1 MSDIDLGGQHLSE
14 KEKEYLIDSIK
25 YLNIDSFIKKNF
37 YGKINYLIKML
48 ILNKETVDK
57 FLPNQHLIAYLW
69 LLKEVAEA
77 LKE

>member
-1 MSDIDLGGQHLSE
+1 MSDIDLGNQHLSE

>member
-1 MSDIDLGGQHLSE
+1 MSDIDLGNQHLSE

-25 YLNIDSFIKKNF
+25 YLNIDSFLKKNF
-37 YGKINYLIKML
+37 YSNINYIIKML
-48 ILNKETVDK
+48 ILNKETVDEN
-57 FLPNQHLIAYLW
+57 LPNQHLIAYLW

>member
-1 MSDIDLGGQHLSE
+1 MGNQHLSE

-57 FLPNQHLIAYLW
+57 FLPNQHPIAYLW

>member
-1 MSDIDLGGQHLSE
+1 MSDIDLGNQHLSE

-25 YLNIDSFIKKNF
+25 YLNIDSFLKKNF
-37 YGKINYLIKML
+37 YSNINYIIKML

>member
-1 MSDIDLGGQHLSE
+1 MSDIDLGNQHLSE

-25 YLNIDSFIKKNF
+25 YLNIDSFLKKNF
-37 YGKINYLIKML
+37 YSNINYIIKML
-48 ILNKETVDK
+48 ILNKNLVDEN
-57 FLPNQHLIAYLW
+57 LPNQHLIAYLW

>member
-1 MSDIDLGGQHLSE
+1 MSDIDLGNQHLSE

-57 FLPNQHLIAYLW
+57 FLTNQHLIAYLW